1 MYKMIVAFLDLL
13 TAREKKQLF
22 WLFVAILLMAL
33 FEMVG
38 IASIMPFMAVVANP
52 AVIETNFWLKLV
64 YDALHFNDK
73 REFLVFL
80 GFGVFVVLVF
90 NNCFKAVI
98 VWLTLRYDNN
108 LYYTLSQRLLNK
120 YLLRSYVFY
129 LNRNTTELGK
139 NVLNEVRNVIIGVL
153 SPGVQVL
160 SGGLI
165 ILCIFVLLMI
175 VDPGIALTIA
185 AILGGGYACA
195 YLAAR
200 HRLAVIGREQVEAN
214 AMKFKVA
221 GEALSGIKDLK
232 VLGREDYFL
241 DLFSVHAKRHAD
253 NNVRAGVIAQLP
265 RYALEIL
272 AFGGILAIV
281 LYFLRT
287 GQNVEKLVPVM
298 ALYAFAGYRLMPA
311 LQQIFAGVASLR
323 ANMAVLDL
331 LHRDM
336 GVASLAM
343 DEPPMATDHM
353 EVEPLAF
360 TREMHLEGVG
370 FQYPGAREPVLRDID
385 LTIAANTTVAFVGAT
400 GSGKTTMVDLI
411 LGLLTPASG
420 HMFVDGCEITG
431 PTLARWQRNLGYV
444 PQSIFLTDD
453 TLMRNIAFGVPDAEI
468 DREAVFRAA
477 RIANLSAFVEQ
488 ELPDKYDTIIG
499 ERGVRLSGGQ
509 RQRIGIARAL
519 YRDPAVLV
527 LDEATSAL
535 DGLTEEAVMDAIRT
549 LSRKKTIILVA
560 HRLSTVRD
568 CDVIYLLE
576 QGRVVAQGNYATLQ
590 EESQWFRTVAQSVQ

>member
-1 MYKMIVAFLDLL
+1 MIVAFLDLL

-52 AVIETNFWLKLV
+52 AVIETNFWLQLV
-64 YDALHFNDK
+64 YDGLHFNDK

-165 ILCIFVLLMI
+165 IVCIFVLLMI
-175 VDPGIALTIA
+175 VDPGIAMTIA

-200 HRLAVIGREQVEAN
+200 QRLAVIGREQVEAN

-232 VLGREDYFL
+232 VLGREPYFL

-353 EVEPLAF
+353 EAEPLAF
-360 TREMHLEGVG
+360 TREMHLEDVS

-411 LGLLTPASG
+411 LGLLAPASG
-420 HMFVDGCEITG
+420 HMFVDGCEIAG

-477 RIANLSAFVEQ
+477 RIANLTGFVERD
-488 ELPDKYDTIIG
+488 LPDGFDTVIG

-535 DGLTEEAVMDAIRT
+535 DGLTEDAVMDAIRT
-549 LSRKKTIILVA
+549 LSRKKTIIMVA